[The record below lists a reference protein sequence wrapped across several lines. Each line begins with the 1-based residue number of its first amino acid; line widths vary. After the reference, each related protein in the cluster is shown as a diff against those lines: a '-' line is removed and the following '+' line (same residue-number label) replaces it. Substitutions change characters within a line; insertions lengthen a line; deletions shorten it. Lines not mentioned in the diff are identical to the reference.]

1 MESIDFRNFIE
12 NDSNPFILFD
22 FGGHIKYL
30 NNSAEI
36 LLGYVNP
43 KVLYELA
50 TEYAPKSYGHKSI
63 LSNLEFDTFSFY
75 SIMVGYEDDETIYIR
90 LYNKPLTKQ
99 EKIVSKELMIPTD
112 INSLLEANIT
122 LFEMQSSNTKLSLF
136 VDQDLPMFKIDQNSF
151 SKVIR
156 KMLSS
161 FKGCEN
167 LSIDLKLLFGEYIVL
182 GDTKYQIV
190 ELILKSQKRDT
201 SNDEEISQIVNNT
214 YLTCQIKKDAFK
226 LQMPIIV

>member
-1 MESIDFRNFIE
+1 MESIDFKNFIE
-12 NDSNPFILFD
+12 NDSNQFVLFD

-30 NNSAEI
+30 NNSAEV

-50 TEYAPKSYGHKSI
+50 IEYAPKSYGHKNI
-63 LSNLEFDTFSFY
+63 LSNLEFDTFSFF

-90 LYNKPLTKQ
+90 LYNKPLVKQ
-99 EKIVSKELMIPTD
+99 EKIVSKDQLILTD

-122 LFEMQSSNTKLSLF
+122 LFEMQSNTKLSLF

-156 KMLSS
+156 KMLGS
-161 FKGCEN
+161 FIGCEQ

-182 GDTKYQIV
+182 SDARYQIV
-190 ELILKSQKRDT
+190 ELILKSQMRNTD
-201 SNDEEISQIVNNT
+201 NDEEIIHMVNNSC
-214 YLTCQIKKDAFK
+214 LTCQIKNDTFR
-226 LQMPIIV
+226 LQLPIIL

>member
-1 MESIDFRNFIE
+1 MELIDFRNFIE

-30 NNSAEI
+30 NNSAEV

-50 TEYAPKSYGHKSI
+50 IEYAPKSYGHKNI
-63 LSNLEFDTFSFY
+63 LSNLEFEAFSFF

-90 LYNKPLTKQ
+90 LYNKPLVKQ
-99 EKIVSKELMIPTD
+99 EKIVSKEQLILTD
-112 INSLLEANIT
+112 INSLLEANIA
-122 LFEMQSSNTKLSLF
+122 LFEMQSNTKLSLF
-136 VDQDLPMFKIDQNSF
+136 ADQDLPMFKIDQNSF

-156 KMLSS
+156 KMLGS
-161 FKGCEN
+161 FIGCEH
-167 LSIDLKLLFGEYIVL
+167 LSIDLKLLFGEHIVL

-190 ELILKSQKRDT
+190 ELILKSQNRSN
-201 SNDEEISQIVNNT
+201 SNDEEITQMVNNSC
-214 YLTCQIKKDAFK
+214 LTCQIKNDAFR
-226 LQMPIIV
+226 LQLPIIL

>member
-1 MESIDFRNFIE
+1 MESIDFKNFIE
-12 NDSNPFILFD
+12 NDSNPFVLFD

-30 NNSAEI
+30 NNSAEV

-50 TEYAPKSYGHKSI
+50 IEYAPKSYGHKNI
-63 LSNLEFDTFSFY
+63 LSNLEFDTFSFF

-90 LYNKPLTKQ
+90 LYNKPLVKQ
-99 EKIVSKELMIPTD
+99 EKIVSKDQLILTD

-122 LFEMQSSNTKLSLF
+122 LFEMQSNTKLSLF

-156 KMLSS
+156 KMLGS
-161 FKGCEN
+161 FIGCEQ

-182 GDTKYQIV
+182 SDARYQIV
-190 ELILKSQKRDT
+190 ELILKSQMRNTD
-201 SNDEEISQIVNNT
+201 NDEEIIQMVNNSC
-214 YLTCQIKKDAFK
+214 LTCQIKNDTFR
-226 LQMPIIV
+226 LQLPIIL